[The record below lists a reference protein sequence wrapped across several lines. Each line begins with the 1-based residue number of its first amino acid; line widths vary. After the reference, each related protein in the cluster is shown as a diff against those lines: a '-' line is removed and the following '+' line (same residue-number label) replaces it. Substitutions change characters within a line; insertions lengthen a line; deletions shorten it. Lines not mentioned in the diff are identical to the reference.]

1 MALIDQLGKM
11 ITNTGQ
17 EAATKA
23 RNFADI
29 AKLNSSIDSL
39 RQEINR
45 LSMELGKVYYEKH
58 KNDEIFAEAPEQ
70 MAAIRNAY
78 AEISKYQEQI
88 DQIKG
93 VGKCPNCGASTP
105 ADSVFCS
112 SCGAKLVHETA
123 IPTEGKTCPQCHAT
137 VGPNDLFCMACGA
150 DLRTETAE
158 INRSE

>member
-1 MALIDQLGKM
+1 MAFIDQLGKM
-11 ITNTGQ
+11 ITNAGQ
-17 EAATKA
+17 ETATKA
-23 RNFADI
+23 KNLSSI
-29 AKLNSSIDSL
+29 TKLNNTINSL
-39 RQEINR
+39 HIEINR
-45 LSMELGKVYYEKH
+45 LSQELGKAYYERH
-58 KNDEIFAEAPEQ
+58 KNDEVFPEDSER
-70 MAAIRNAY
+70 MTAIKNAY

-93 VGKCPNCGASTP
+93 MGRCPNCGASTP

-112 SCGAKLVHETA
+112 SCGNRLVHEA
-123 IPTEGKTCPQCHAT
+123 AVSTEGKTCHQCHAT